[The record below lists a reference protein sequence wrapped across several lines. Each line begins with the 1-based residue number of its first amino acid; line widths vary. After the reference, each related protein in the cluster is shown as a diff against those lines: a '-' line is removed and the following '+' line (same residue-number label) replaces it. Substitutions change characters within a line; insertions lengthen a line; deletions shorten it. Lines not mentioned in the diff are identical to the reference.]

1 VVLTLAAGSRH
12 SPGADANYWIWLTA
26 VCTVSLLAVVLA
38 GVRRRREERL
48 ARMTAIAKASQVALL
63 PPLLPEI
70 TGISIAARYRSAT
83 PEASV
88 GGDLY
93 EIIPTGYGIRV
104 IIGDV
109 RGRGLDAILLAR
121 HVLSAFRRSAV
132 AVPALEHVAGEVSR
146 AIRPHLGEEDFVT
159 AVLAQIAP
167 SGELTVVNCG
177 HHPPLLHHGQPCR
190 VRLHRLQVGGKLG
203 ADVGDQVTGLRQPG
217 GQPGQDGVVTGHRF
231 QRLAGRPEQPH
242 GVRQVVGAAGR
253 IAEQRVVR
261 RARRA
266 VQGVRV
272 GQPVFLGAQLGVL
285 AVGLTLGVVVLLV
298 LLAGNV
304 YQFLHY
310 RGQTTIATVNGAP
323 ITQSQFDQAA
333 GSSDQALQSLID
345 QQLILQEAKK
355 EKVSVP
361 DSEVNSEVSTIR
373 QQLGSPSEFTAALQ
387 RANLSEAQLREQIR
401 TQKLA
406 TEMGA
411 QGVTVSNDEAQTYY
425 NQNKP
430 QFGTQTFDQAKD
442 QISGQLLQ
450 SKQNEAIQT
459 WIAGLRQKA
468 KISIH
473 IPA

>member
-1 VVLTLAAGSRH
+1 MLLTQDENPADSARLATE
-12 SPGADANYWIWLTA
+12 PPPADASEETPATGETA
-26 VCTVSLLAVVLA
+26 
-38 GVRRRREERL
+38 EPD
-48 ARMTAIAKASQVALL
+48 ALL
-63 PPLLPEI
+63 E
-70 TGISIAARYRSAT
+70 GDQD
-83 PEASV
+83 EA
-88 GGDLY
+88 
-93 EIIPTGYGIRV
+93 
-104 IIGDV
+104 
-109 RGRGLDAILLAR
+109 
-121 HVLSAFRRSAV
+121 F
-132 AVPALEHVAGEVSR
+132 
-146 AIRPHLGEEDFVT
+146 EDFETEPERYVT
-159 AVLAQIAP
+159 IRG
-167 SGELTVVNCG
+167 S
-177 HHPPLLHHGQPCR
+177 
-190 VRLHRLQVGGKLG
+190 
-203 ADVGDQVTGLRQPG
+203 
-217 GQPGQDGVVTGHRF
+217 
-231 QRLAGRPEQPH
+231 
-242 GVRQVVGAAGR
+242 
-253 IAEQRVVR
+253 
-261 RARRA
+261 
-266 VQGVRV
+266 
-272 GQPVFLGAQLGVL
+272 VL